1 MKLEINGEMREFS
14 ENISIEEILENLQV
28 RNKVMATAVNM
39 EIVKEKDWKVFQ
51 PKNGDKIEFLQFV
64 GGG

>member
-1 MKLEINGEMREFS
+1 MKLEINGEAREFS
-14 ENISIEEILENLQV
+14 EHISIAEILESLQV
-28 RNKVMATAVNM
+28 RSKVMATAVNM
-39 EIVKEKDWKVFQ
+39 EIVKEKDWDSFQ

>member
-1 MKLEINGEMREFS
+1 MKLEINGKTLNFS
-14 ENISIEEILENLQV
+14 ENISIADILENLQV

-39 EIVKEKDWKVFQ
+39 EIVKEQDWEIFQ
-51 PKNGDKIEFLQFV
+51 PKDGDKIEFLQFV